1 MYSEGEDVLVLH
13 SWRWGK
19 GSLVFVYMKASPNIG
34 LPYDHPIFIAAY
46 IFSSDL
52 GIYSMAAVEQLL
64 ELLIVLS
71 ALWLDVPLLEA
82 RASALVSAC
91 WTLSFP
97 FILACGDSISAL
109 EAILK
114 EMDTHVDSLRDIVA
128 NAEQNFLESRTD
140 LASTTVPMATFIEE
154 TALVE
159 VARNKTE
166 TLTSPQTDEAPA
178 DPSAS

>member
-1 MYSEGEDVLVLH
+1 
-13 SWRWGK
+13 
-19 GSLVFVYMKASPNIG
+19 
-34 LPYDHPIFIAAY
+34 
-46 IFSSDL
+46 
-52 GIYSMAAVEQLL
+52 
-64 ELLIVLS
+64 
-71 ALWLDVPLLEA
+71 
-82 RASALVSAC
+82 
-91 WTLSFP
+91 
-97 FILACGDSISAL
+97 
-109 EAILK
+109 
-114 EMDTHVDSLRDIVA
+114 MDTHVDSLRDIVA